1 MEWYGILLACI
12 GGAVGVVFA
21 LNAAFSPARWPL
33 TSRTVVITGGSSGIG
48 KSVAEA
54 ALRSGAHV
62 ALIARRTDVLASARE
77 ELTALGLLQ
86 RVTTH
91 SVDVT
96 SDLSMREGMQ
106 AIATA
111 HGGRID
117 ALICS
122 AGTSMPRD
130 FEVVTAK
137 EFEDVWRV
145 NVLGTRNAVAA
156 ALPFMTD
163 GGRIV
168 LVSSQAGQAGIY
180 GYTSYA
186 VRERELS
193 GDVASQANHT
203 NVPPPLPPSVLQV
216 RTHGLCTGPLHGALQ
231 PTHPRQRRFPA

>member
-1 MEWYGILLACI
+1 MEWWGVLLACV
-12 GGAVGVVFA
+12 GGTLVILFT
-21 LNAAFSPARWPL
+21 LSAAFAPAKWPL
-33 TSRTVVITGGSSGIG
+33 SSRTIVITGGSSGIG
-48 KSVAEA
+48 KSVAAE

-62 ALIARRTDVLASARE
+62 ALIARRADVLASARE

-96 SDLSMREGMQ
+96 NDVAMREAMQ
-106 AIATA
+106 TIAAA

-117 ALICS
+117 GLICS
-122 AGTSMPRD
+122 AGTSSPRE
-130 FEVVTAK
+130 FEAVTAK

-168 LVSSQAGQAGIY
+168 LVSSQAGQAGLY
-180 GYTSYA
+180 GYTAYS
-186 VRERELS
+186 VR
-193 GDVASQANHT
+193 V
-203 NVPPPLPPSVLQV
+203 
-216 RTHGLCTGPLHGALQ
+216 
-231 PTHPRQRRFPA
+231 